1 MATLEHIEERIFR
14 PDREDVKSILEKDGF
29 LRGIAYIFLFIVIAG
44 SFYVLA
50 INEVDSDIDFIT
62 RASFMI
68 CLSLIAAIYVS
79 RDRNNYQKE
88 NIAKNDEKSEYM
100 LNIGYEVKK
109 LKGTARETS
118 KVANNLVRP
127 LLLNAEQLKR
137 HMLIMAT
144 IGAGKSVFMKG
155 MIEQHALLGG
165 GGLAVD
171 GKGTIE
177 FAKEI
182 YALYES
188 IGRADDFVH
197 INFLDMDNTHTI
209 NPLLDGNATALY
221 EILIALLVGEEN
233 EWKEKNKF
241 FMKNILKLLVYKRD
255 YENLNIDF
263 SILSRYLTLDKLVD
277 EAIEYRDKIYES
289 TALDDFVS
297 YVSVVIGMN
306 FDKFLYASEDDIRE
320 KYKAAQ
326 SSQEQGIYDAGNSAQ
341 AWNSIITNLKSDYGR
356 VFNTQ
361 NPTISMYEA
370 VQKNKFIFVTLPTMA
385 SDTTPRELGR
395 LILGLLKGV
404 AAEKAEK
411 AVEPEIP
418 FVCWFDEIGSY
429 IIEGFGRLMS
439 KSRALGIS
447 IIPIFQSPAQI
458 DQVGKVVGSESLER
472 REIIDVVGT
481 HILMKNIHPETTE
494 FYAKMLKEK
503 RFIDRDFVEK
513 RDGIKGGIG
522 AEAHYKVEKEQAI
535 KHEEVIAMNEG
546 EMMVFNDGKMYK
558 SIAITEKSLKEY
570 GKKVIYEGKNMNK
583 KLPLTQY
590 IHKDKFLRDMTQ
602 IHYELE
608 QMKDIA

>member
-1 MATLEHIEERIFR
+1 
-14 PDREDVKSILEKDGF
+14 
-29 LRGIAYIFLFIVIAG
+29 
-44 SFYVLA
+44 
-50 INEVDSDIDFIT
+50 
-62 RASFMI
+62 
-68 CLSLIAAIYVS
+68 
-79 RDRNNYQKE
+79 
-88 NIAKNDEKSEYM
+88 
-100 LNIGYEVKK
+100 
-109 LKGTARETS
+109 
-118 KVANNLVRP
+118 
-127 LLLNAEQLKR
+127 
-137 HMLIMAT
+137 
-144 IGAGKSVFMKG
+144 
-155 MIEQHALLGG
+155 
-165 GGLAVD
+165 
-171 GKGTIE
+171 
-177 FAKEI
+177 
-182 YALYES
+182 
-188 IGRADDFVH
+188 
-197 INFLDMDNTHTI
+197 
-209 NPLLDGNATALY
+209 
-221 EILIALLVGEEN
+221 
-233 EWKEKNKF
+233 
-241 FMKNILKLLVYKRD
+241 
-255 YENLNIDF
+255 
-263 SILSRYLTLDKLVD
+263 
-277 EAIEYRDKIYES
+277 
-289 TALDDFVS
+289 
-297 YVSVVIGMN
+297 MN
-306 FDKFLYASEDDIRE
+306 FDKFLVADELEIKE
-320 KYKAAQ
+320 KFVAAQ
-326 SSQEQGIYDAGNSAQ
+326 KSQEQGIYDAGNSAQ

-370 VQKNKFIFVTLPTMA
+370 VQKNKFIFVTLPTMS
-385 SDTTPRELGR
+385 SDTTPRELVR

-411 AVEPEIP
+411 SVEPDIP

-503 RFIDRDFVEK
+503 RYIDRDFVEK

-558 SIAITEKSLKEY
+558 SIAITEKSLIDY

-590 IHKDKFLRDMTQ
+590 VQKERFLKDMTQ
-602 IHYELE
+602 IYYELE
-608 QMKDIA
+608 QLKEIV